1 MRGRT
6 SQLGRWQ
13 VGLKEAAGI
22 QRNYLPALCPSWT
35 RGQEEDHWR
44 GQNPEGWVPVMGHAT
59 HSSWCQ
65 IGSLSAGWLEHESAL
80 FIWAQRRE
88 RGRPGY
94 QSARA
99 ALVSGQVDN
108 PRSGRD
114 PTRATHPGSDN
125 PRNFS
130 PWAGATASL
139 LPGSAHVSPC
149 QGSSWAGS
157 RGNPGDT
164 GVATADVGGG
174 YTQRSCRQ
182 LGRGWGRC
190 LVDTHLRLPIWSG
203 PVWCWRWCDC
213 NWIRFI
219 LGSCSRPPVVEVGLQ
234 SHCW

>member
-1 MRGRT
+1 MGKNWAVFAGASYVRGRRPAVQMAGGASKLQGGRRDST
-6 SQLGRWQ
+6 QLSASSLSLMDTWAR
-13 VGLKEAAGI
+13 
-22 QRNYLPALCPSWT
+22 
-35 RGQEEDHWR
+35 RGPLE
-44 GQNPEGWVPVMGHAT
+44 GANPWGWVPVMGHAT

-65 IGSLSAGWLEHESAL
+65 IGSLSAGWLGHESAL
-80 FIWAQRRE
+80 FMGPTERE
-88 RGRPGY
+88 EGGRDTRVLDQHWYPVVGRWTTRGQAG
-94 QSARA
+94 
-99 ALVSGQVDN
+99 
-108 PRSGRD
+108 D

-182 LGRGWGRC
+182 PGRG
-190 LVDTHLRLPIWSG
+190 
-203 PVWCWRWCDC
+203 
-213 NWIRFI
+213 
-219 LGSCSRPPVVEVGLQ
+219 
-234 SHCW
+234 

>member
-1 MRGRT
+1 MLEGGA
-6 SQLGRWQ
+6 QLCRWQ
-13 VGLKEAAGI
+13 GGGQAGCKEAAGI

-44 GQNPEGWVPVMGHAT
+44 VQNTEGWVPAMGHAT
-59 HSSWCQ
+59 HSSQCQ
-65 IGSLSAGWLEHESAL
+65 IGSLSAGWLGHESAL
-80 FIWAQRRE
+80 FMGPTE
-88 RGRPGY
+88 RGGRPGY
-94 QSARA
+94 QSAQPADWHPVVGRWTTR
-99 ALVSGQVDN
+99 GQ
-108 PRSGRD
+108 GQAGD

-130 PWAGATASL
+130 PWAGASARL

-182 LGRGWGRC
+182 PGRGWGRC
-190 LVDTHLRLPIWSG
+190 LVDGHSLEASHL
-203 PVWCWRWCDC
+203 V
-213 NWIRFI
+213 
-219 LGSCSRPPVVEVGLQ
+219 RPGLVL
-234 SHCW
+234 